1 MQSMHMK
8 QRLNEG
14 ANTKAVRVLMIGL
27 AALVVLSVSGYGTVI
42 YIQLMSKVF
51 PTGPLL
57 IACYMGAMA
66 NLVLMLVLLVGKF
79 VWFRP
84 GAHEV
89 ASWIVT
95 GVELLVAIMNMI
107 LAYQLASGKQPT
119 SILAAWYYLAPI
131 SPVFSMVGAI
141 VLIMTSS
148 ELRKKHHALEI
159 EEQKERAEREFDL
172 AMHEAEMDV
181 KHSYL
186 GFVKNNLVD
195 ELNAPERQ
203 VEMQNHASVLV
214 AQVLSGISGLSSVP
228 RLAHSQQAAVPVVP
242 ESLGVGGLDE
252 DSWLAQVNERV
263 EQERRR
269 RFAQEQQ
276 AKSATGG
283 QPVVSIEEE
292 DGQAARL
299 ARLAAAAHARGYSL
313 DRLEQLLGVEQGASL
328 AGDAPSSVSYRARR
342 PGQS

>member
-1 MQSMHMK
+1 MQRMGVK
-8 QRLNEG
+8 QRLSEG

-57 IACYMGAMA
+57 IACYMGAAA

-95 GVELLVAIMNMI
+95 GVELLVAILNMM
-107 LAYQLASGKQPT
+107 LAYQLARNQPL
-119 SILAAWYYLAPI
+119 SSFLSAWYYLAPI

-159 EEQKERAEREFDL
+159 EEQKERAERDFDL

-181 KHSYL
+181 KHQYL

-203 VEMQNHASVLV
+203 IEMQNHASVLV

-228 RLAHSQQAAVPVVP
+228 RLSRSNQPVLPIVP
-242 ESLGVGGLDE
+242 ESLGIDE
-252 DSWLAQVNERV
+252 DTWLAQVNERV

-276 AKSATGG
+276 ANQATGV

-299 ARLAAAAHARGYSL
+299 SRLAAAAQARGYSL
-313 DRLEQLLGVEQGASL
+313 DRLEQLLGVEQG
-328 AGDAPSSVSYRARR
+328 GTKKN
-342 PGQS
+342 G

>member
-1 MQSMHMK
+1 MQGRLK
-8 QRLNEG
+8 QRLNES
-14 ANTKAVRVLMIGL
+14 ANAKAVRVLMIGL

-95 GVELLVAIMNMI
+95 GVELMVAIMNMI

-172 AMHEAEMDV
+172 AMHDAEMEV

-186 GFVKNNLVD
+186 GYVKNNLVD

-203 VEMQNHASVLV
+203 QEMKNHASVLV

-228 RLAHSQQAAVPVVP
+228 RLSRPLPPAASLPVVP
-242 ESLGVGGLDE
+242 EAVGLDE
-252 DSWLAQVNERV
+252 DTWLAQVNERV

-269 RFAQEQQ
+269 RFEQES
-276 AKSATGG
+276 APATGV
-283 QPVVSIEEE
+283 PNA
-292 DGQAARL
+292 D
-299 ARLAAAAHARGYSL
+299 
-313 DRLEQLLGVEQGASL
+313 D
-328 AGDAPSSVSYRARR
+328 PSSVGFQVKHRF
-342 PGQS
+342 